1 MPNKIEEMI
10 AKVLTVMDYVE
21 EKTDDFDVE
30 EYGALIGSLIDGYS
44 RRHNLPPMLLFD
56 MISTAAAEIHKEDVN
71 YGKTTK
77 DVLL

>member
-1 MPNKIEEMI
+1 MPNKIEELTI
-10 AKVLTVMDYVE
+10 KVLTVMDYVE

-56 MISTAAAEIHKEDVN
+56 MINTAAKEIHKEDTDN
-71 YGKTTK
+71 GETTE